1 MQKAIDNRYYTSEN
15 GSASSYEEAV
25 RISADIASNYGKAV
39 VQNEI
44 SELVI
49 KNDAPENSPGS
60 LWIVEYK
67 IDTWEYDPPVLT
79 ALLSSTTNVP
89 LVISTMI
96 LLFFMIVLLI
106 ERDYRPNKSVLTIL
120 RLPRPRSRYL
130 LSRLISPVALMFL
143 FWGSQY
149 LVIILQTA
157 SYLSAV
163 PEALRPA
170 DVSPWAF
177 DYYRILYPLIEPIWF
192 PAMVCVLF
200 MIPLVIMTFVLLA
213 KGGMKS
219 WFFGFL
225 PVAGAVAILMTVNRV
240 SNMWWVMPVLLI
252 TVYVNSGILLNKGQI
267 VQ

>member
-1 MQKAIDNRYYTSEN
+1 MQKEIDKRYYTNN
-15 GSASSYEEAV
+15 GDIARSYEEAV
-25 RISADIASNYGKAV
+25 RISADIGSKYSKIF
-39 VQNEI
+39 VQNETN
-44 SELVI
+44 ELEI
-49 KNDAPENSPGS
+49 NNDTRENSPGS
-60 LWIVEYK
+60 RWIVMYK
-67 IDTWEYDPPVLT
+67 IDSWEYDPPVLT

-96 LLFFMIVLLI
+96 LLVFMIVLLI

-120 RLPRPRSRYL
+120 RLPRLRSRYL

-149 LVIILQTA
+149 LVIILQTV
-157 SYLSAV
+157 SYLNAV

-170 DVSPWAF
+170 DISPWAF

-192 PAMVCVLF
+192 PAMVCALCI
-200 MIPLVIMTFVLLA
+200 IPLVIMTFVLLA

-225 PVAGAVAILMTVNRV
+225 PVAGAAAILMTVNRV

-252 TVYVNSGILLNKGQI
+252 TVYFNGGILLNKGQI